1 MCGRSFLENHPM
13 ASPIDICNM
22 ALAHLGETPNLS
34 SINPPEGSAHAE
46 SCARFYPIARD
57 VALEAINWPFAM
69 ARVVLAELTPSP
81 ASSEWQFAYALPADY
96 VKAVGVVQPGVTDE
110 EQFSSRFVIEGSVIY
125 TNAPEATLRYVRK
138 LTDTTK
144 WSASFAQA
152 VSWLLASYLAGA
164 ICEDKSVKN
173 WAYEMYR
180 EEIARSAQSASNA
193 SQTVMNYIPAWIRN
207 R

>member
-1 MCGRSFLENHPM
+1 M

-34 SINPPEGSAHAE
+34 SIDPPEGSAHAE

-69 ARVVLAELTPSP
+69 TRVLVAELAPTNP
-81 ASSEWQFAYALPADY
+81 ASGWLFAYALPAGY
-96 VKAVGVVQPGVTDE
+96 VKAVGVVQPGVMDDE
-110 EQFSSRFVIEGSVIY
+110 QDSSLFIVEGQALY
-125 TNAPEATLRYVRK
+125 TNAEQATLIYLQRM
-138 LTDTTK
+138 TDTTK
-144 WSASFAQA
+144 WSASFGVA

-164 ICEDKSVKN
+164 VCEDKSVKN

-180 EEIARSAQSASNA
+180 EELGRSAQTIANA
-193 SQTVMNYIPAWIRN
+193 SQTVMHHTPHWIRD